1 MTAGFDVAVCGSLNM
16 DLLAR
21 VASLPARGET
31 VLAQSLDRWPG
42 GKGLNQ
48 AIAAA
53 RLGARTALQG
63 AVGSDPEGDAL
74 RTLLQQTGIDTR
86 GVIRS
91 ESSATG
97 LAQVWVSAS
106 GENSI
111 VVHPG
116 ANAALSAAEVSRH
129 LPTTAAVYLAQCEIP
144 SSSVVAFFEG
154 ARKSGGVRIL
164 NLAPVPA
171 DAASLLA
178 LADVIV
184 LNELELDATM
194 AQTAPGDSMSTGI
207 AERARRVL
215 ASPTQTVIVTRGAAG
230 AEIVTQ
236 TEIVHVDAR
245 RVPVVDTTGAG
256 DCFCGALA
264 AAMASGQVLKAAVQR
279 ATLAASIAVGRS
291 GAAPSMPTLLELE
304 WLSAS

>member
-1 MTAGFDVAVCGSLNM
+1 MSDGFDVAVCGSLNM

-31 VLAQSLDRWPG
+31 VLAESLDRWPG

-53 RLGARTALQG
+53 RLGARTAMQG
-63 AVGSDPEGDAL
+63 AVGSDPEGDVL
-74 RTLLQQTGIDTR
+74 RALLQAAGIGTR
-86 GVIRS
+86 GVLRS
-91 ESSATG
+91 ESRATG
-97 LAQVWVSAS
+97 LAQVWVSTS

-116 ANAALSAAEVSRH
+116 ANAALGAAEVSRH
-129 LPTTAAVYLAQCEIP
+129 LPTAAVYLAQCEIP
-144 SSSVVAFFEG
+144 AAAVVAFFEG
-154 ARKSGGVRIL
+154 ARKVGGVRIL

-171 DAASLLA
+171 DAAALLA

-184 LNELELDATM
+184 LNELELDATVE
-194 AQTAPGDSMSTGI
+194 QTAPGDSMPTGI
-207 AERARRVL
+207 AARARRVL
-215 ASPTQTVIVTRGAAG
+215 SSPTQTVIVTRGAAG
-230 AEIVTQ
+230 AEIVTP
-236 TEIVHVDAR
+236 TETFHVAAR

-264 AAMASGQVLKAAVQR
+264 AAMASGQALRAAAQR
-279 ATLAASIAVGRS
+279 ATLAASIAVGRP
-291 GAAPSMPTLLELE
+291 GAAPSMPTQAELEL
-304 WLSAS
+304 LSAG